1 VWRRGPY
8 TPVKFLPQE
17 RRYLVC
23 KFPHLHVKVP
33 PLLLNELQLTI
44 SESKILLVL
53 YHRLGFTKEGA
64 VLGIQDL
71 VLDSHLKP

>member
-1 VWRRGPY
+1 VEEGTLYSSKISASREEVPCVSVSSFTWK
-8 TPVKFLPQE
+8 V
-17 RRYLVC
+17 YL
-23 KFPHLHVKVP
+23 
-33 PLLLNELQLTI
+33 LLLNELQLTI

-71 VLDSHLKP
+71 VVDSHLKP